1 METGAYMQYGLFEK
15 LGWGPSPN
23 GVKDRTPMLDR
34 STIQGSTTAV
44 QVRNGNFTMKR
55 LQVIPLLLG
64 LFFAF
69 TAGVVNAQTVGGD
82 VAAPLTREQVK
93 KERDDFFKTHKYD
106 AATEN
111 WVLRPG
117 FEPPSGTK
125 SRDEVKAELDEFLK
139 THKYDQPTETWVPVK
154 GTPRDVSKMTRAQV
168 RAETKQFY
176 RTHDW
181 DEVSSTW
188 VEKKASPRTKK

>member
-93 KERDDFFKTHKYD
+93 KERDDFFKNHQWDETVG
-106 AATEN
+106 N

-117 FEPPSGTK
+117 FEPPTGTM
-125 SRDEVKAELDEFLK
+125 SRDEVKAERDEFFK
-139 THKYDQPTETWVPVK
+139 THQWDVATATWVPVK
-154 GTPRDVSKMTRAQV
+154 GTPRDLSKLTRAQV
-168 RAETKQFY
+168 RAETNQFY

-188 VEKKASPRTKK
+188 VEKKASRTKK